1 MSSII
6 LWFVDFETNFD
17 IYFSFLKDYL
27 SQVSVRLNP
36 LIQAEVSVL
45 VDVIRAPYALFPE
58 NNECRLKFLYGTF
71 VHRYV
76 HLHHAHV
83 NSSFSLLKYVRK
95 KNQKYPFFII
105 ILSNESQLFRLIN
118 HTTLML
124 RKHQEKQLSF
134 YVLNLLVDYARTMQH
149 KRILHSGSNHE
160 VDQLIL
166 SNTPCYLI
174 SFRFSSLVF
183 MTFFFS
189 CE

>member
-1 MSSII
+1 MSIEISLRNIRSQVRTPSSCTCQFI
-6 LWFVDFETNFD
+6 F
-17 IYFSFLKDYL
+17 FSF
-27 SQVSVRLNP
+27 
-36 LIQAEVSVL
+36 E
-45 VDVIRAPYALFPE
+45 IRA
-58 NNECRLKFLYGTF
+58 
-71 VHRYV
+71 
-76 HLHHAHV
+76 
-83 NSSFSLLKYVRK
+83 K